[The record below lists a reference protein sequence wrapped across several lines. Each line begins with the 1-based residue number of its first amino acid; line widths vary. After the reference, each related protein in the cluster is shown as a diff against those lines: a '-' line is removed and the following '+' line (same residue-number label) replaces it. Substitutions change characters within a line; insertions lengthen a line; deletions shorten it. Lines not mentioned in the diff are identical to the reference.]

1 MIRLFY
7 ILFAAA
13 CIGSM
18 FVYSHQFTDAYI
30 VPKWCCVLFVLL
42 WMLVCAAFLA
52 LQRKSIVTD
61 MTIWGSIIVS
71 SCWLQ
76 AVYGILQYVGLFSS
90 HATFRVTGSFD
101 NPAGFAA
108 CLCAGL
114 SFVVFLIIHRNKY
127 IRYAGW
133 LAGGMMVLAIFLSHS
148 RSGMVSVIAVCIMY
162 LCGRFVHGRLWRYLL
177 SVSMI

>member
-1 MIRLFY
+1 MKQNFFAVGFDVTNAPIIVRILIQGGLNIKEINRFPNHLLNTRIGMIKLFH

-30 VPKWCCVLFVLL
+30 VPKWFWFLFVLL
-42 WMLVCAAFLA
+42 WMLVCAAFLI
-52 LQRKSIVTD
+52 LQRKSVVAD
-61 MTIWGSIIVS
+61 MAIWGSIIVF

-90 HATFRVTGSFD
+90 HATFRMTGSFD

-114 SFVVFLIIHRNKY
+114 PFGVFLIIHRNKY
-127 IRYAGW
+127 I
-133 LAGGMMVLAIFLSHS
+133 
-148 RSGMVSVIAVCIMY
+148 
-162 LCGRFVHGRLWRYLL
+162 
-177 SVSMI
+177 

>member
-1 MIRLFY
+1 MIRLLY

-42 WMLVCAAFLA
+42 WMLVYAAFLA

-71 SCWLQ
+71 CCWVQ
-76 AVYGILQYVGLFSS
+76 AVYGILQYVGLFPS

-114 SFVVFLIIHRNKY
+114 PFVVF
-127 IRYAGW
+127 
-133 LAGGMMVLAIFLSHS
+133 
-148 RSGMVSVIAVCIMY
+148 
-162 LCGRFVHGRLWRYLL
+162 
-177 SVSMI
+177 

>member
-1 MIRLFY
+1 MIRLFH

-42 WMLVCAAFLA
+42 WMLVCVAFLA
-52 LQRKSIVTD
+52 LQRKSIVAD
-61 MTIWGSIIVS
+61 MAIWGSIIVS
-71 SCWLQ
+71 SCWLE

-101 NPAGFAA
+101 NPAGFAT
-108 CLCAGL
+108 CLC
-114 SFVVFLIIHRNKY
+114 V
-127 IRYAGW
+127 
-133 LAGGMMVLAIFLSHS
+133 
-148 RSGMVSVIAVCIMY
+148 
-162 LCGRFVHGRLWRYLL
+162 
-177 SVSMI
+177 

>member
-61 MTIWGSIIVS
+61 MGEYHCFQLLVAGCLWNIAIRRFIFF
-71 SCWLQ
+71 SCNLPCDW
-76 AVYGILQYVGLFSS
+76 
-90 HATFRVTGSFD
+90 
-101 NPAGFAA
+101 
-108 CLCAGL
+108 
-114 SFVVFLIIHRNKY
+114 
-127 IRYAGW
+127 
-133 LAGGMMVLAIFLSHS
+133 
-148 RSGMVSVIAVCIMY
+148 
-162 LCGRFVHGRLWRYLL
+162 
-177 SVSMI
+177 

>member
-133 LAGGMMVLAIFLSHS
+133 LAGGMMVLAIFL
-148 RSGMVSVIAVCIMY
+148 Y
-162 LCGRFVHGRLWRYLL
+162 LSFL
-177 SVSMI
+177 